1 MPISLVEVTR
11 LESQIQKQ
19 LQDKCVSAMQALE
32 GDWARENR
40 EELIDGLRSHVRY
53 RAYFAARLFTSS
65 LATIAS
71 MAWVNVERPFAQVV
85 SDTAVSVEGVI
96 RLKHSRSTET
106 DTFRFVL
113 RPRQDALEFA
123 TSLRQDPVYRERDG
137 LEVLGFQPD
146 DSRRSASVKVEVP
159 MHSPDYF
166 EVRAKIESEFKS
178 AMTDPLKTRD
188 ITVDRWMTRPLNRK
202 RLGEA
207 VAALTRRVIE
217 RGGTADLVR
226 LEARQT
232 SA

>member
-1 MPISLVEVTR
+1 MT
-11 LESQIQKQ
+11 
-19 LQDKCVSAMQALE
+19 
-32 GDWARENR
+32 
-40 EELIDGLRSHVRY
+40 
-53 RAYFAARLFTSS
+53 
-65 LATIAS
+65 
-71 MAWVNVERPFAQVV
+71 WVNVERPFAQVV

-106 DTFRFVL
+106 DTFRFIL
-113 RPRQDALEFA
+113 RPRQDALELA
-123 TSLRQDPVYRERDG
+123 TSLRQDSVYRERDG
-137 LEVLGFQPD
+137 LEVLGYHSD
-146 DSRRSASVKVEVP
+146 DTRRSTSGEVEIP

-178 AMTDPLKTRD
+178 AMTEPLKTRD
-188 ITVDRWMTRPLNRK
+188 ITVERWTTRPLNRK

-232 SA
+232 SAWGRSPVIADRHSDITATRVEMSVRVMQTALQPERDCGTSVLLLTDAEMYDDEG